1 MEVTVASRPDITSLP
16 WNPCRESKICK
27 VISIVEESPV
37 EECVEAVWPETTG
50 ASVAA
55 STETC
60 PA

>member
-1 MEVTVASRPDITSLP
+1 MQPLIFFYNFP
-16 WNPCRESKICK
+16 

-37 EECVEAVWPETTG
+37 EECVEAVWPETTA

-55 STETC
+55 STEIC